1 MQAPEQMHVAIL
13 AMHRSCRGHK
23 ARNALALLGV
33 LLLELGFPV
42 KGKGSVQ
49 RQHPHACSACRGERA
64 EQAGAAVARTKQGRH
79 PYATAVKTGM
89 CRTLATAPG
98 RPLLALPAVWC

>member
-42 KGKGSVQ
+42 KGEGSIQ
-49 RQHPHACSACRGERA
+49 RQHPQACIACSGALD
-64 EQAGAAVARTKQGRH
+64 EQARAAVATTKQGRQPMRH
-79 PYATAVKTGM
+79 IRPAGR
-89 CRTLATAPG
+89 CRTLAAV
-98 RPLLALPAVWC
+98 PLPALPAGWC